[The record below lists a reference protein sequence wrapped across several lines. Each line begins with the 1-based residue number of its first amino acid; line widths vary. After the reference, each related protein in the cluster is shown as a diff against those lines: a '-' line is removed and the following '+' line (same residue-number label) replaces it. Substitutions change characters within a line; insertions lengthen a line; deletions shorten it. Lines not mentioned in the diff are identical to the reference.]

1 MTVKLAETQNET
13 ILTLYKSCIFS
24 ENIFAWFEA
33 DLQPVFSDKIEDLM
47 LPQDRVI
54 QQNYFSDGTKNKG
67 VFELYSFNEA
77 THSYLYAGRL
87 YAPESYAKVHFSNL

>member
-1 MTVKLAETQNET
+1 MTVKLPETQNET
-13 ILTLYKSCIFS
+13 MMTLYKSCIFS

-47 LPQDRVI
+47 LPSDRVI

-67 VFELYSFNEA
+67 VYEIFTLNI
-77 THSYLYAGRL
+77 HNDLLYAGRL